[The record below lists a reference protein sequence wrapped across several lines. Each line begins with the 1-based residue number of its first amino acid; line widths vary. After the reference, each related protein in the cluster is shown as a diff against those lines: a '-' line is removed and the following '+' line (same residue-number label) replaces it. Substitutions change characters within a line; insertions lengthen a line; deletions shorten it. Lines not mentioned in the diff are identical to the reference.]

1 MYKKLLLVCVSA
13 LAINIAKAQTQKGS
27 QIIGASFGFAT
38 SSSNFRT
45 FDAATN
51 GFGPTQHSK
60 FTTYNI
66 GPDYSYFI
74 ADNFDLGAGVSYGYS
89 KQDNEAGY
97 TYPNLQKSQA
107 FNAAL
112 YLRKYVL
119 FENKLGIRT
128 GPYLNY
134 NTNKFSASDSGVPS
148 YYSNTTKTY
157 TGGIG
162 LDFVFFPVRKLAL
175 AARMGNINYSH
186 QKNEGYSKGTSN
198 SFNASFINGVNFSV
212 NYVF

>member
-13 LAINIAKAQTQKGS
+13 ITIHTAKAQTEKGS
-27 QIIGASFGFAT
+27 QMIGASFGFST
-38 SSSNFRT
+38 STSNFKT
-45 FDAATN
+45 FDASINAL
-51 GFGPTQHSK
+51 GPTQHSK

-74 ADNFDLGAGVSYGYS
+74 ADNLDLGAGVSYGYS
-89 KQDNEAGY
+89 KQENEAGF
-97 TYPNLQKSQA
+97 TFPNEQRSRA
-107 FNAAL
+107 FNAGL

-119 FENKLGIRT
+119 FENKIGIRT

-134 NTNKFSASDSGVPS
+134 NMTKLTAFDSGNPS
-148 YYSNTTKTY
+148 YYNNTNKTY
-157 TGGIG
+157 SGGIG
-162 LDFVFFPVRKLAL
+162 LDFVYFPVKKLAL

-186 QKNEGYSKGTSN
+186 QKMEGYTEGTSN
-198 SFNASFINGVNFSV
+198 GFNASFVNGVNFSV